1 MYETVKGIILR
12 ETQYKDADKIL
23 SLLTAE
29 RGLVTVKARGVQRSK
44 SLNKSACQLL
54 TYSEFQLYERQGYY
68 TITEAQPIMMFRQL
82 REDMELL
89 ALGSYFAQAAE
100 VLAQEDAPNPELLSL
115 LLHALNALCAK
126 KPQMLVKG
134 AFELRLAAIA
144 GYEPDLSGCAS
155 CGEEATRFDITNG
168 ELLCANCG
176 GSGLK
181 LPVSPGTLSA
191 MRYILSA
198 EISRVFSFSLS
209 DGSIKQLSDVS
220 EAYLLMRLERGFFTL
235 DFYKSLFLT

>member
-115 LLHALNALCAK
+115 LLHALNALCAQ

-191 MRYILSA
+191 MRYILTA
-198 EISRVFSFSLS
+198 EIGRVFSFSLS